1 MRAKGVRLLFDGRLR
16 MERMVDGRDGPIAES
31 AVSYYFTC
39 AKGMEVHPFMD
50 TITISNVDD
59 DLKHRLEVRAAL
71 HGHSVETEARDI
83 LRSALTGATGQPAS
97 TPQNLADAIRAIVE
111 PLGGIDLQIAPRKPV
126 RAPPAF
132 A

>member
-1 MRAKGVRLLFDGRLR
+1 MTANVRSCQKQTRRGKLVIFGNGLF
-16 MERMVDGRDGPIAES
+16 AES

-59 DLKHRLEVRAAL
+59 DLKHRLEARAAQ

-83 LRSALTGATGQPAS
+83 LRSALTEATGKTAS

-126 RAPPAF
+126 RVPPTF

>member
-1 MRAKGVRLLFDGRLR
+1 
-16 MERMVDGRDGPIAES
+16 
-31 AVSYYFTC
+31 
-39 AKGMEVHPFMD
+39 MD

-59 DLKHRLEVRAAL
+59 DLKQRLEARAAR
-71 HGHSVETEARDI
+71 HGRSVEAEARDI
-83 LRSALTGATGQPAS
+83 LRSALAENASETAS

-126 RAPPAF
+126 RAPPTF

>member
-1 MRAKGVRLLFDGRLR
+1 MLGKNVRLGFDCRRQKKRKVIG
-16 MERMVDGRDGPIAES
+16 DSGSIAEN

-39 AKGMEVHPFMD
+39 TKGMEVHPFMD

-59 DLKHRLEVRAAL
+59 DLKHRLEVRAAQ
-71 HGHSVETEARDI
+71 HGHSAETEARDI

-111 PLGGIDLQIAPRKPV
+111 PLGGIDLQIASRKPV
-126 RAPPAF
+126 RAPPTF

>member
-1 MRAKGVRLLFDGRLR
+1 
-16 MERMVDGRDGPIAES
+16 
-31 AVSYYFTC
+31 
-39 AKGMEVHPFMD
+39 MD

-59 DLKHRLEVRAAL
+59 DLKHRLEARAAL
-71 HGHSVETEARDI
+71 HGHSVETEARGI
-83 LRSALTGATGQPAS
+83 LRLALTEAIAKTAS

-126 RAPPAF
+126 RVPPTF